1 MSGVFSTTIRF
12 NLEREEDRA
21 ALEWLQTMDRSEYKS
36 YSRAVIAAVNDF
48 FSRKARLKA
57 DPYLETREKE
67 DAFLQRIQESVERG
81 LSSVSVLT
89 RAFQGMSGFSAE
101 TSEQPCV
108 PNSSPM
114 SDTEAGE
121 DFEAAMDFID
131 SF

>member
-21 ALEWLQTMDRSEYKS
+21 ALEWLQTMDRNEYKS

-57 DPYLETREKE
+57 DSYLETREKE

-89 RAFQGMSGFSAE
+89 RAFQGMSGFSPE
-101 TSEQPCV
+101 TSEQPRV
-108 PNSSPM
+108 SNPPPM

-121 DFEAAMDFID
+121 DIEAAMDFID